1 MAQSEEI
8 IQSLYPAG
16 ASACTYAFDSPSAE
30 ERTRRCERAGLM
42 VFLLI
47 CNWLD
52 HWADRTVWV
61 IARLNEIRLGWWV

>member
-8 IQSLYPAG
+8 IQSLYLAG
-16 ASACTYAFDSPSAE
+16 ASPYTYAFDPPSAE
-30 ERTRRCERAGLM
+30 ERTRRCERTGLM

-52 HWADRTVWV
+52 
-61 IARLNEIRLGWWV
+61 L